1 MEAFIKAAGRS
12 KEHFLKS
19 QHRTRVKKFWI
30 NRHWTE
36 IGFILNLH
44 KIGNNMA
51 QFKKG
56 EGGRKKGSPNKVTLI
71 QRDYIQCLLDSQQ
84 DKIFIELSKLTGK
97 DYISAITGM
106 MEFVLP
112 KLQRTE
118 LKGADDNYSLPV
130 IVGMI
135 VT

>member
-1 MEAFIKAAGRS
+1 
-12 KEHFLKS
+12 
-19 QHRTRVKKFWI
+19 
-30 NRHWTE
+30 
-36 IGFILNLH
+36 
-44 KIGNNMA
+44 MA

-56 EGGRKKGSPNKVTLI
+56 EGGRKKGSSNKVTII
-71 QRDYIQCLLDSQQ
+71 QRDFIQCLLDSQQ
-84 DKIFIELSKLTGK
+84 DKIKSELSKLTGK

>member
-1 MEAFIKAAGRS
+1 
-12 KEHFLKS
+12 
-19 QHRTRVKKFWI
+19 
-30 NRHWTE
+30 
-36 IGFILNLH
+36 
-44 KIGNNMA
+44 MA